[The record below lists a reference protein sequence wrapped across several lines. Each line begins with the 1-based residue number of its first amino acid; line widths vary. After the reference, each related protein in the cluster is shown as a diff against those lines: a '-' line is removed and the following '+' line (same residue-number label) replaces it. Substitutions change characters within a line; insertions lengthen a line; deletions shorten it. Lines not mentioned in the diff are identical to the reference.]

1 MHLTKKALWFLE
13 SHLRESV
20 SLDDVASF
28 VGVSRFHLIRT
39 FGLTQGQSVMRY
51 HRGRRLTE
59 AARQLKHGKNDILSL
74 ALEYGYASQ
83 QAFTRAFKDQFG
95 ITPGAFRKSPE
106 LSKLLL
112 VEPRHMTPSLSG
124 TIMPN
129 RFETTDILKLA
140 CISQAYDTGTELVG
154 IPDQWQTAMSYASA
168 FPYLLS
174 GPRYGVC
181 DMNEETRIMTYSCGF
196 AIDKGMDIPP
206 EMDAQTIQPAEYAV
220 FRHNGHVSLISETF
234 EAIFELWLPNSPYEP
249 TGAPE
254 LEVYSEDFNP
264 FSETGFVEI
273 WVPVKERV

>member
-1 MHLTKKALWFLE
+1 
-13 SHLRESV
+13 
-20 SLDDVASF
+20 
-28 VGVSRFHLIRT
+28 
-39 FGLTQGQSVMRY
+39 
-51 HRGRRLTE
+51 
-59 AARQLKHGKNDILSL
+59 
-74 ALEYGYASQ
+74 
-83 QAFTRAFKDQFG
+83 
-95 ITPGAFRKSPE
+95 
-106 LSKLLL
+106 
-112 VEPRHMTPSLSG
+112 
-124 TIMPN
+124 MPN

-264 FSETGFVEI
+264 FSETGVVEV